1 MKGLAGPLLDLWLG
15 QEVKYSIPQAARQAA
30 RPKKGL
36 LPGHNGGYSKQ
47 RGAWLGVTAR
57 NLTGEGR
64 ESGSGWGEGI
74 GEWVEEGIGEWVGR
88 ELGIEGKI
96 RGGRAGERVWWS
108 VVFRLHLG

>member
-64 ESGSGWGEGI
+64 ELGSGW
-74 GEWVEEGIGEWVGR
+74 R
-88 ELGIEGKI
+88 KELGSGWRKELASGWGGNWGSRGK
-96 RGGRAGERVWWS
+96 
-108 VVFRLHLG
+108 